1 MQKTT
6 LIILGAV
13 AAAGFIVV
21 APVLLMAGLC
31 LL

>member
-6 LIILGAV
+6 LIILAV
-13 AAAGFIVV
+13 LAAASFIVV
-21 APVLLMAGLC
+21 APVLFMAGLC

>member
-1 MQKTT
+1 MQKSI
-6 LIILGAV
+6 LIVLAV
-13 AAAGFIVV
+13 IAASGFIVV

>member
-6 LIILGAV
+6 LIILGVV
-13 AAAGFIVV
+13 AAAGFIVA

-31 LL
+31 IL